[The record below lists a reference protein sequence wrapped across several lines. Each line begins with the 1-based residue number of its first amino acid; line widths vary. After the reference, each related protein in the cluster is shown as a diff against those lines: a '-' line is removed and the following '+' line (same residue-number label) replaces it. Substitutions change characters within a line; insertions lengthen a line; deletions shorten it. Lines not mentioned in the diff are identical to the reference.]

1 MQSELAFED
10 ELIEYLTG
18 IGGSKQWDY
27 VPEIKTNVDLW
38 ANFKHIL
45 ERNNQRLK
53 KSLSETEFAQV
64 KQVINVIRLPYEA
77 GQYYGSNKVTTD

>member
-27 VPEIKTNVDLW
+27 VPEIKTNADLL
-38 ANFKHIL
+38 ANVKHNL
-45 ERNNQRLK
+45 ERNNKWLK

-77 GQYYGSNKVTTD
+77 GQHYGSNETTTD

>member
-10 ELIEYLTG
+10 ELIEYLTQ
-18 IGGSKQWDY
+18 IGGSKQWNY
-27 VPEIKTNVDLW
+27 VPEIKTNADLW

-53 KSLSETEFAQV
+53 KPLSETEFAQV

-77 GQYYGSNKVTTD
+77 GQHYGSNETTTD